1 MPRGVQPMAVTQFWW
16 LCPACS
22 VPHHSIPPM
31 PRVQRLFVTT
41 PTHCRSDLTANN
53 IFYSEVVAVNLTNF
67 GLHLSEVV
75 TASF

>member
-1 MPRGVQPMAVTQFWW
+1 
-16 LCPACS
+16 
-22 VPHHSIPPM
+22 M